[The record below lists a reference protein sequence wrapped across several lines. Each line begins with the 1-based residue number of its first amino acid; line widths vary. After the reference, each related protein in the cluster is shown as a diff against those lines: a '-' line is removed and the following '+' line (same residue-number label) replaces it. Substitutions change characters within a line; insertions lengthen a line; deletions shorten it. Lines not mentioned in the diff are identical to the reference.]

1 MTLAKN
7 TADLAICS
15 SSYESLLIT
24 AQHVARFP
32 STVLI
37 EGETGVGKE
46 VIAEYIH
53 KHSPRAKMPFTKV
66 NCASIPEHLM
76 ESELFGYEGGAFTG
90 ARREGHMGLFEL
102 SDKGTLLLDEIS
114 ELSPLLQAKL
124 LRVLQDREVRRV
136 GGSWSRTLDV
146 RILACTNQDL
156 NLLVQRGI
164 FRADLYYR
172 LRVVYL
178 PVPPLRDRKGEI
190 SGLLSYYLQRFNEE
204 FGMAKAM
211 SEKAVQ
217 WLTEY
222 SFPGNVRELRNL
234 VESLCVLSLG
244 DTIDSADVER
254 LLPMVESH
262 TESKNSLN
270 VSQLNTLDTSSHHK
284 SSQDASSHYEKLQP
298 TLAQAV
304 AAVEERMILEA
315 LQQESSIRSAAKRL
329 GTNHATLLR
338 KMKQHGIS
346 GRNPKGG

>member
-1 MTLAKN
+1 MTLVKN

-15 SSYESLLIT
+15 PSYESLLTT
-24 AQHVARFP
+24 AQHVAGFP

-53 KHSPRAKMPFTKV
+53 KHSPRAKMAFTKV

-156 NLLVQRGI
+156 HDLVQKRR

-178 PVPPLRDRKGEI
+178 PIPPLRERREEI
-190 SGLLSYYLQRFNEE
+190 PGLLSYFLQRFNEE
-204 FGMAKAM
+204 FGMAKEI
-211 SEKAVQ
+211 SEKAVH
-217 WLTEY
+217 WLTQY

-234 VESLCVLSLG
+234 MESLCVLSLEN
-244 DTIDSADVER
+244 TIDTADVEK
-254 LLPMVESH
+254 LLPVAESH
-262 TESKNSLN
+262 VDSKTSVYLPQLHTFGT
-270 VSQLNTLDTSSHHK
+270 VSHDAASH
-284 SSQDASSHYEKLQP
+284 DEKLP
-298 TLAQAV
+298 STLAQTL
-304 AAVEERMILEA
+304 AAVEERLILDA

-338 KMKQHGIS
+338 KMRQHGIS
-346 GRNPKGG
+346 GRSPKRC